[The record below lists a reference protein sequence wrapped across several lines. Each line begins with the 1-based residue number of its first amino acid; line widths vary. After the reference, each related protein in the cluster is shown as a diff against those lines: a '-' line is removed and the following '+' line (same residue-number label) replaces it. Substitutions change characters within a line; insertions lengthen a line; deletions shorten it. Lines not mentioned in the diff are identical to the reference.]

1 MKVLKKKLK
10 SLPDKAL
17 DAMFLRH
24 HEEVFKQ
31 TDCLDCGNCCK
42 TLGPRLTKTDIRRMA
57 KYLKV
62 KEGDFFASYL
72 RVDEDGDTIMKAL
85 PCPFLGG
92 DNYCSVYP
100 ARPKAC
106 REYPHT
112 DHTKMKKH
120 LNLLEKNLKT
130 CPAAQQI
137 VDRITKD
144 LGLPF

>member
-1 MKVLKKKLK
+1 
-10 SLPDKAL
+10 
-17 DAMFLRH
+17 MFFRH
-24 HEEVFKQ
+24 HEEVFEQ

-62 KEGDFFASYL
+62 KEGDFFATYL
-72 RVDEDGDTIMKAL
+72 RVDEDGDTVMKVL
-85 PCPFLGG
+85 PCPFLGA
-92 DNYCSVYP
+92 DNYCAVYP

-120 LNLLEKNLKT
+120 LNLLEKNLNT

-137 VDRITKD
+137 LDRIAAD
-144 LGLPF
+144 LGLPS

>member
-17 DAMFLRH
+17 DAMFLHH
-24 HEEVFKQ
+24 HEEVFEQ

-62 KEGDFFASYL
+62 KEGDFFATYL
-72 RVDEDGDTIMKAL
+72 RVDEDGDTVMKVL
-85 PCPFLGG
+85 PCPFLGA
-92 DNYCSVYP
+92 DNYCAVYP

-106 REYPHT
+106 
-112 DHTKMKKH
+112 
-120 LNLLEKNLKT
+120 LLYT
-130 CPAAQQI
+130 SDAADE
-137 VDRITKD
+137 V
-144 LGLPF
+144 